1 MKTKLKMS
9 YAVAV
14 YFGGGPDK
22 AFEALL
28 EKAAKKRASGSGTF
42 LADMIRDVSFSA
54 ASKKEAEELVKRL
67 RSVKGKRKR
76 VQILE
81 FPD

>member
-9 YAVAV
+9 YSVTV

-22 AFEALL
+22 SFESLL
-28 EKAAKKRASGSGTF
+28 EKAAKKKKSGSGTF
-42 LADMIRDVSFSA
+42 LADMIRDICFSA
-54 ASKKEAEELVKRL
+54 ASKKEAESLAKRL

-81 FPD
+81 FPA